1 MTVQEQQRR
10 AAAAAPD
17 ANRRFAGIDERKIEG
32 FEHGATIIADRSRG
46 VTPGLGIFYVA
57 MVSTAAGFSVRNLPS
72 MAVEGWSLIFW
83 YVLGTLLFL
92 LPLALTAAELAS
104 TWPKAGGVY
113 AWVREAFGEPTG
125 FMAVWSIVVQNLPWY
140 PTVLAFVAVSLAYG
154 FEPAWQDDRLFVAC
168 VMIGIFWALTLA
180 CLAGPVAAAKLT
192 TFGTLVGTIVPA
204 VVLIGA
210 GIAWIVA
217 GKHVALPPF
226 SAAHLFPSWDLGRL
240 PFVSSLLLAFTGLE
254 VSGYYALVV
263 RDPQRNYP
271 KAMALALLAISGLSI
286 FATLAIA
293 LAIPADKIS
302 LSGGVVQ
309 TFTVIFGAFGMRWV
323 ASVLALL
330 TAVGAIALMCAWLVG
345 PLLSLTEVAR
355 NGLLPPVFRA
365 LSARQVPKAVMLW
378 QAVLITIISVA
389 FALVPEVNQAYWI
402 LTATTTALLGFYYLP
417 IFAAV
422 IKLRYAQPD
431 VVRPFRVPGGMPGVW
446 LCGGVGLIA
455 TAFAVGISLER
466 PSNVTFVSDGV
477 YVGAMIVLALVWTV
491 PWGVSLIVRKVS
503 SRA

>member
-1 MTVQEQQRR
+1 
-10 AAAAAPD
+10 
-17 ANRRFAGIDERKIEG
+17 
-32 FEHGATIIADRSRG
+32 
-46 VTPGLGIFYVA
+46 

-154 FEPAWQDDRLFVAC
+154 FEPAWQENRVFVAC
-168 VMIGIFWALTLA
+168 AMIAIFWAITLA
-180 CLAGPVAAAKLT
+180 CLAGPAFAAKLT
-192 TFGTLVGTIVPA
+192 TFGTVLGSIAPA
-204 VVLIGA
+204 AALIGA
-210 GIAWIVA
+210 GVAWVAA

-226 SAAHLFPSWDLGRL
+226 SAARLFPSWDLGRL

-271 KAMALALLAISGLSI
+271 KAMALALAMIAGLSI

-293 LAIPADKIS
+293 LAVPAEKIS

-309 TFTVIFGAFGMRWV
+309 TLTVIFGGFGLRWM

-330 TAVGAIALMCAWLVG
+330 TAVGAVALMCAWLVG
-345 PLLSLTEVAR
+345 PLLSLTEAAR
-355 NGLLPPVFRA
+355 DGLLPPVFRA
-365 LSARQVPKAVMLW
+365 LSARHVPAAVMLW
-378 QAVLITIISVA
+378 QAAIVTIISVA
-389 FALVPEVNQAYWI
+389 FALVPSVNQAYWI

-417 IFAAV
+417 IFAAL
-422 IKLRYAQPD
+422 IKLRYTQPH
-431 VVRPFRVPGGMPGVW
+431 VPRPFRVPGGLPGVW
-446 LCGGVGLIA
+446 LVGALGIVA
-455 TAFAVGISLER
+455 TAFAVGVSLER
-466 PSNVTFVSDGV
+466 PSNVTFVSDAV
-477 YVGAMIVLALVWTV
+477 YIGAMIVLALVWMV
-491 PWGVSLIVRKVS
+491 PWAVCLAVRKAAW
-503 SRA
+503 RASGR

>member
-1 MTVQEQQRR
+1 
-10 AAAAAPD
+10 
-17 ANRRFAGIDERKIEG
+17 
-32 FEHGATIIADRSRG
+32 
-46 VTPGLGIFYVA
+46 
-57 MVSTAAGFSVRNLPS
+57 
-72 MAVEGWSLIFW
+72 
-83 YVLGTLLFL
+83 
-92 LPLALTAAELAS
+92 
-104 TWPKAGGVY
+104 
-113 AWVREAFGEPTG
+113 
-125 FMAVWSIVVQNLPWY
+125 
-140 PTVLAFVAVSLAYG
+140 VLAFVAVSLAYG
-154 FEPAWQDDRLFVAC
+154 FEPAWQDNRLFVAC

-192 TFGTLVGTIVPA
+192 TFGTVLGTIVPA
-204 VVLIGA
+204 AVLIGA
-210 GIAWIVA
+210 GIAWIAA
-217 GKHVALPPF
+217 GKHIALPPF
-226 SAAHLFPSWDLGRL
+226 SAARLLPSWDLGRL

-271 KAMALALLAISGLSI
+271 KAMALALVAISGLSI

-293 LAIPADKIS
+293 LAVPADKIS

-309 TFTVIFGAFGMRWV
+309 TFTIIFGAFGLRWI
-323 ASVLALL
+323 ASVLAVL

-365 LSARQVPKAVMLW
+365 LSARQVPAAVMIW

-389 FALVPEVNQAYWI
+389 FALVPSVNQAYWI

-422 IKLRYAQPD
+422 IKLRYTQPG
-431 VVRPFRVPGGMPGVW
+431 VPRPFRIPGGKPGVW
-446 LCGGVGLIA
+446 LAGGAGMIA

-466 PSNVTFVSDGV
+466 PSNVTVVSDAV
-477 YVGAMIVLALVWTV
+477 YIGAMIVLALVWMI
-491 PWGVSLIVRKVS
+491 PWGVCLAVRKAAW
-503 SRA
+503 RA

>member
-1 MTVQEQQRR
+1 
-10 AAAAAPD
+10 
-17 ANRRFAGIDERKIEG
+17 
-32 FEHGATIIADRSRG
+32 
-46 VTPGLGIFYVA
+46 
-57 MVSTAAGFSVRNLPS
+57 MVSTAAGFSVRSLPS
-72 MAVEGWSLIFW
+72 MAVEGWSLICW

-154 FEPAWQDDRLFVAC
+154 FDPAWQDNRIFVAC
-168 VMIGIFWALTLA
+168 VMIGIFWALTLTN
-180 CLAGPVAAAKLT
+180 LAGPAFAARFTA
-192 TFGTLVGTIVPA
+192 FGTVLGTIIPA
-204 VVLIGA
+204 AVLIGA

-226 SAAHLFPSWDLGRL
+226 TLARLLPSWDLGRL

-271 KAMALALLAISGLSI
+271 RAMALALVAISGLSI

-293 LAIPADKIS
+293 LAVPADKIS

-309 TFTVIFGAFGMRWV
+309 TFGVIFGAFGVRWL
-323 ASVLALL
+323 APVLALL
-330 TAVGAIALMCAWLVG
+330 TAVGAIALMSAWLVG
-345 PLLSLTEVAR
+345 PLLSLSAAAEH
-355 NGLLPPVFRA
+355 GLLPPIFRR
-365 LSARQVPKAVMLW
+365 LNARQAPAAVMLW
-378 QAVLITIISVA
+378 QAVLITFISVA
-389 FALVPEVNQAYWI
+389 FALVPSVNQAYWL

-422 IKLRYAQPD
+422 IKLRYSQPD
-431 VVRPFRVPGGMPGVW
+431 TPRPFRVPGGLPGIW
-446 LCGGVGLIA
+446 LVGGAGFVA

-466 PSNVTFVSDGV
+466 PGNVTFVSDGV
-477 YVGAMIVLALVWTV
+477 YVGGMILLALMWMV
-491 PWGVSLIVRKVS
+491 PWAVCSVVRKTSWRV
-503 SRA
+503 

>member
-1 MTVQEQQRR
+1 
-10 AAAAAPD
+10 
-17 ANRRFAGIDERKIEG
+17 
-32 FEHGATIIADRSRG
+32 
-46 VTPGLGIFYVA
+46 

-154 FEPAWQDDRLFVAC
+154 FEPAWQDNRVFVAC

-192 TFGTLVGTIVPA
+192 TFGTVLGTIVPA
-204 VVLIGA
+204 AVLIGA
-210 GIAWIVA
+210 GIAWIAA

-226 SAAHLFPSWDLGRL
+226 SAARLLPSWDLGRL

-271 KAMALALLAISGLSI
+271 KATALALVAISGLSI

-293 LAIPADKIS
+293 LAVPADKIS

-309 TFTVIFGAFGMRWV
+309 TFTVIFGAFGLRSI
-323 ASVLALL
+323 ASVLAML

-365 LSARQVPKAVMLW
+365 LSARQVPAAVMIW
-378 QAVLITIISVA
+378 QAVLISIVSVA
-389 FALVPEVNQAYWI
+389 FALVPSVNQAYWI

-422 IKLRYAQPD
+422 IKLRYTQPD
-431 VVRPFRVPGGMPGVW
+431 VPRPFRVPGGKLGVW
-446 LCGGVGLIA
+446 LAGGAGIIA
-455 TAFAVGISLER
+455 TTFAVGISLQR
-466 PSNVTFVSDGV
+466 PSNVTAVSDAV
-477 YVGAMIVLALVWTV
+477 YIGAMIVLALVWMI
-491 PWGVSLIVRKVS
+491 PWCVCLAVRKTAW
-503 SRA
+503 RA

>member
-1 MTVQEQQRR
+1 
-10 AAAAAPD
+10 
-17 ANRRFAGIDERKIEG
+17 
-32 FEHGATIIADRSRG
+32 
-46 VTPGLGIFYVA
+46 

-83 YVLGTLLFL
+83 YVLGTVLFL

-125 FMAVWSIVVQNLPWY
+125 FMAVWSVVVQNLPWY

-154 FEPAWQDDRLFVAC
+154 FEPALQDNRVFVAC
-168 VMIGIFWALTLA
+168 VMIGVFWALTLA
-180 CLAGPVAAAKLT
+180 SLAGPVAAAKLT
-192 TFGTLVGTIVPA
+192 TFGTVAGSIVPA

-210 GIAWIVA
+210 GIAWIVS

-226 SAAHLFPSWDLGRL
+226 SLAQLVPAWDLGRL

-271 KAMALALLAISGLSI
+271 KAMALALVAIAGLSI
-286 FATLAIA
+286 FATLAIS

-309 TFTVIFGAFGMRWV
+309 TFTVIFGAFGLRWI
-323 ASVLALL
+323 APVLALL
-330 TAVGAIALMCAWLVG
+330 TAVGAVALMSAWLVG

-365 LSARQVPKAVMLW
+365 LSARQVPATVMLW
-378 QAVLITIISVA
+378 QAVLVTIISVA
-389 FALVPEVNQAYWI
+389 FALVPSVNQAYWI

-422 IKLRYAQPD
+422 IKLRYTQPG
-431 VVRPFRVPGGMPGVW
+431 VPRPFRVPGGLPGVW
-446 LCGGVGLIA
+446 LTGGVGIVA
-455 TAFAVGISLER
+455 TVFAVGISLER
-466 PSNVTFVSDGV
+466 PSNVTFVSDAV
-477 YVGAMIVLALVWTV
+477 YVGAMVVLALVWML
-491 PWGVSLIVRKVS
+491 PWAVCLAVRKLS
-503 SRA
+503 WRA

>member
-1 MTVQEQQRR
+1 
-10 AAAAAPD
+10 
-17 ANRRFAGIDERKIEG
+17 
-32 FEHGATIIADRSRG
+32 
-46 VTPGLGIFYVA
+46 

-154 FEPAWQDDRLFVAC
+154 FEPAWQNNHLFVAC
-168 VMIGIFWALTLA
+168 MMIGIYWGLTLA

-192 TFGTLVGTIVPA
+192 SIGTVLGTIVPA
-204 VVLIGA
+204 AVLIGA
-210 GIAWIVA
+210 GIAWIAA

-226 SAAHLFPSWDLGRL
+226 SVARLVPSWDLGRL

-271 KAMALALLAISGLSI
+271 KAMALALAAIAGLSI

-293 LAIPADKIS
+293 LTVPADKIS

-309 TFTVIFGAFGMRWV
+309 TFTVIFGAFGLGWI
-323 ASVLALL
+323 ASVLAAL
-330 TAVGAIALMCAWLVG
+330 TAIGAIALMCAWLVG

-365 LSARQVPKAVMLW
+365 LSARQVPAAVMLW

-402 LTATTTALLGFYYLP
+402 LNATTTALLGFYYLP

-422 IKLRYAQPD
+422 IRLRYTQPGAP
-431 VVRPFRVPGGMPGVW
+431 RPFRVPGGMPGIW
-446 LCGGVGLIA
+446 LVGGVGLVA
-455 TAFAVGISLER
+455 TAFAVGISLQR
-466 PSNVTFVSDGV
+466 PSDMKLAISGGG
-477 YVGAMIVLALVWTV
+477 YVVAMIALALVWMA
-491 PWGVSLIVRKVS
+491 PWAVSLLVRKAS
-503 SRA
+503 WRE

>member
-1 MTVQEQQRR
+1 MPH
-10 AAAAAPD
+10 AD
-17 ANRRFAGIDERKIEG
+17 DGFAGVDKREREV
-32 FEHGATIIADRSRG
+32 FEHGATIIADRKRA

-83 YVLGTLLFL
+83 YVLGTLFFL

-154 FEPAWQDDRLFVAC
+154 FEPAWQDNRLFIAC

-180 CLAGPVAAAKLT
+180 SLAGPVFAAKLT
-192 TFGTLVGTIVPA
+192 TFGTVLGTIVPA
-204 VVLIGA
+204 AVLIGA
-210 GIAWIVA
+210 GVAWIVA

-226 SAAHLFPSWDLGRL
+226 SASQLVPAWDLGRL

-271 KAMALALLAISGLSI
+271 KAMALALVAISGLSI

-309 TFTVIFGAFGMRWV
+309 TFTVIFSAFGMRWM

-330 TAVGAIALMCAWLVG
+330 TAVGAVALMSAWLVG

-355 NGLLPPVFRA
+355 NGFLPPVFRA
-365 LSARQVPKAVMLW
+365 LSARQVPAAVMLW
-378 QAVLITIISVA
+378 QAVLITIISIA
-389 FALVPEVNQAYWI
+389 FALVPSVNQAYWI

-422 IKLRYAQPD
+422 IKLRYTQPD
-431 VVRPFRVPGGMPGVW
+431 TPRPFRVPGGMPGVW
-446 LCGGVGLIA
+446 ITGGVGLIA

-466 PSNVTFVSDGV
+466 PSNVTFVSDAM
-477 YVGAMIVLALVWTV
+477 YVGAMIVLALVWMV
-491 PWGVSLIVRKVS
+491 PWAVCLAVRKASWRV
-503 SRA
+503 